1 MTEKRSRI
9 GLIGFGYL
17 GSYVYK
23 QISTRPEL
31 GMDIAF
37 VFDIIREN
45 IVEVPTNLVLED
57 LSDFAKKAPDLIVE
71 LAHPSIT
78 RQYGEIFLQSTNYLA
93 FSVTAFADPTLEK
106 NLPAVARKSGTCL
119 IIPHGAVVGLEA
131 IHEGRELWEEV
142 VISMTKS
149 PKNLDFSESSD
160 YTADQIL
167 KKTILYDGPTRGI
180 CPQFPRNVNTHAALA
195 IGSLGFDR
203 TRSILI
209 AEPGID
215 VSIIEIEARG
225 KGVELR
231 VERTNPMVGVSGTLT
246 LYSAFASVCRA
257 ASTGKGLE
265 IR

>member
-1 MTEKRSRI
+1 MVEKRSRI

-17 GSYVYK
+17 GSYVYE
-23 QISTRPEL
+23 QISTHPEL

-37 VFDIIREN
+37 VFDIDREK
-45 IVEVPTNLVLED
+45 IEEIPANLVLEN
-57 LSDFAKKAPDLIVE
+57 LSDFAQAAPDLIVE
-71 LAHPSIT
+71 LAHPSIS
-78 RQYGEIFLQSTNYLA
+78 RQYGERFLQSTNYLT

-106 NLPAVARKSGTCL
+106 NLPEVARKNATCL

-131 IHEGRELWEEV
+131 IHEGGEMWDEV

-160 YTADQIL
+160 YSADQI
-167 KKTILYDGPTRGI
+167 KEKTVLYDGPTRGI

-195 IGSLGFDR
+195 MGSLGFDR

-225 KGVELR
+225 KGVELKI
-231 VERTNPMVGVSGTLT
+231 ERTNPMVGVSGTLT

-257 ASTGKGLE
+257 ASPGRGME